1 MASSTNQTQQQQ
13 QQPIN
18 YSADAPTPT
27 SSSTTAK
34 PSITFDEDL
43 FLFLPR
49 LSDILKSFEKNPSDL
64 KVKLDDLR
72 KQFEACHDMISRVEG
87 IDTTVDDQRSE
98 FERLDN
104 ELKSKSELLKKHI
117 QMCKFDLN
125 MPPKTRHILSE
136 TEQDLTHQ
144 TLRNP
149 TNAMNINDDDDDDD
163 DDDDLFQSDDNTNL
177 QQETNNESL
186 SSFFS

>member
-1 MASSTNQTQQQQ
+1 MASSTNQSQ

-18 YSADAPTPT
+18 YSADAPTT
-27 SSSTTAK
+27 TTSSTTTK
-34 PSITFDEDL
+34 TSITFDEDL

-64 KVKLDDLR
+64 KVKLDDIR
-72 KQFEACHDMISRVEG
+72 KQFESCHDMISRIEG
-87 IDTTVDDQRSE
+87 IDTTIDDQRLE

-125 MPPKTRHILSE
+125 MPPKIRRISSE
-136 TEQDLTHQ
+136 VEQDLTNQ

-149 TNAMNINDDDDDDD
+149 TNAMNINDDDDDD

>member
-1 MASSTNQTQQQQ
+1 MASSSNQSQ

-18 YSADAPTPT
+18 YSADAPPTT
-27 SSSTTAK
+27 SSNTTTKA
-34 PSITFDEDL
+34 SITFDEDL

-49 LSDILKSFEKNPSDL
+49 LSDILKSFEKNPSEL
-64 KVKLDDLR
+64 KVKLDELR
-72 KQFEACHDMISRVEG
+72 KQFESCQDMISRVEG
-87 IDTTVDDQRSE
+87 IDTTIDDQRLE
-98 FERLDN
+98 LERLDN

-125 MPPKTRHILSE
+125 MPPKTRRISSE
-136 TEQDLTHQ
+136 TEQDLTNQ
-144 TLRNP
+144 ILQNP
-149 TNAMNINDDDDDDD
+149 TNAMNINDDDDDE

>member
-1 MASSTNQTQQQQ
+1 MASSSNQSQ

-18 YSADAPTPT
+18 YSADAPTTASSNTITKT
-27 SSSTTAK
+27 SV
-34 PSITFDEDL
+34 TFDEDL

-49 LSDILKSFEKNPSDL
+49 LSDILKSFEKNPSEL
-64 KVKLDDLR
+64 KVKLDELR
-72 KQFEACHDMISRVEG
+72 KQFESCHDMISRVEG
-87 IDTTVDDQRSE
+87 IDTTIDDQRSE
-98 FERLDN
+98 LERLDN

-125 MPPKTRHILSE
+125 MPPKTRRITSE
-136 TEQDLTHQ
+136 TEQDLTNR
-144 TLRNP
+144 TLQNS
-149 TNAMNINDDDDDDD
+149 TNAMNINDDDDD